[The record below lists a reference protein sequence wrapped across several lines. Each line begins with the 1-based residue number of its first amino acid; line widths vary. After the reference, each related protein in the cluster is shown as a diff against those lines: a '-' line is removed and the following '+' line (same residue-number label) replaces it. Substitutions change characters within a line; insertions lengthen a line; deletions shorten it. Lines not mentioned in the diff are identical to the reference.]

1 MRNPSSPASRIRVIP
16 TLLLAVFAFQIVAA
30 EDPAPPTPAKRRG
43 LFDFFRGSTPATTPA
58 NKPDVATLPIAHLSP
73 EQMTLG
79 LKEALGH
86 GLDQAIASLG
96 RTNGFFTN
104 LNVRIPMPQ
113 SLRRIENTLRSVGQ
127 DRIADNFILTLNQAA
142 EQAVPAAAEVFTE
155 SLRNMS
161 VADARKILTGPD
173 DAATR
178 YFQDATRQELG
189 RRFLP
194 MVQEATS
201 RTGATA
207 AYKQVVDRT
216 KAMGP
221 LLRTPAVDVDAYV
234 TEKAMDGLFTLVAEE
249 ERRIRENPAAR
260 STELLK
266 SVFGTLHR

>member
-1 MRNPSSPASRIRVIP
+1 MKKSPSHASRILVIP
-16 TLLLAVFAFQIVAA
+16 TLLLAVFALQIVAA
-30 EDPAPPTPAKRRG
+30 QDTTASPTPAKRRG
-43 LFDFFRGSTPATTPA
+43 LFDFFRGSPPSTNATTA
-58 NKPDVATLPIAHLSP
+58 STTLPLTQLSP

-79 LKEALGH
+79 LKEALGR

-194 MVQEATS
+194 IVQDATS

-216 KAMGP
+216 KSMGP
-221 LLRTPAVDVDAYV
+221 LLRTPVVDVDTYV

-260 STELLK
+260 STELLR
-266 SVFGTLHR
+266 SVFGTLRR